1 MPAMPRVETARLLLR
16 PFTGEDLDDL
26 CEIFDKPGVM
36 KYLGVDCQPMSRAE
50 TETALLSMI
59 RHWRRHGFGRWAVV
73 SKDDGRLIGC
83 AGLRSYQAVAE
94 LVYLLD
100 EPYWGRG
107 LATEVARACLRFGFE
122 TQGFD
127 RVVAFARLRN
137 AASRRVLDKLGM
149 SFDGETTVFGIHVA
163 QYSLRRAEFRPDD
176 SAYEVK

>member
-1 MPAMPRVETARLLLR
+1 MPRVETSRLLLR
-16 PFTGEDLDDL
+16 PFTGEDLDNFSTIL
-26 CEIFDKPGVM
+26 RKPGVM
-36 KYLGVDCQPMSRAE
+36 KYLGADCQPMSRGE
-50 TETALLSMI
+50 TETALRSMI
-59 RHWRRHGFGRWAVV
+59 RHWRRRDFGRWAVV
-73 SKDDGRLIGC
+73 SKEGGRLIGC

-127 RVVAFARLRN
+127 LIVAFARPGN

-149 SFDGETTVFGIHVA
+149 SFDGETNVFGIHVA
-163 QYSLRRAEFRPDD
+163 HYSLRREEFRPDD
-176 SAYEVK
+176 SAYEIK